1 MPTPLKY
8 NPAYHDDWAWSLA
21 IKGATDQDIAD
32 AFHVSRRTIIRWR
45 QTYPSFN
52 TACQSGK
59 EVADAKVKK
68 SLFER
73 AVGFEYQ
80 EKESVIDVDPRTG
93 EQKPVR
99 VRTLTKKA
107 VPDTM
112 AQMYWL
118 NNRCREEFSQT
129 QKVTLDGSVQARPY
143 ENLSEEEL
151 REALACMKK
160 TPNKRSYS
168 KAQKAASRE
177 ELRNELARRYY
188 ADYVQYVHMGRWK
201 RARHL
206 DLVCEKLESIIEGKT
221 KRLMIFMPPRHGKS
235 MTVTETFPS
244 FYLGKNP
251 EKRVIEISYSGDL
264 AQQFGKRNR
273 DKVEEFGP
281 ALFGH
286 TISQVQATKT
296 NWNLDNGMGGM
307 ISVGIGG
314 SITGYGAD
322 LLIVDDPIKNRAE
335 AESATYRDKL
345 WDEYQSTVST
355 RLHAG
360 GAVIIILTRWH
371 EDDLAA
377 RLLNPEYGKV
387 EDWDIISLPAVC
399 EDLWAVS

>member
-1 MPTPLKY
+1 
-8 NPAYHDDWAWSLA
+8 
-21 IKGATDQDIAD
+21 
-32 AFHVSRRTIIRWR
+32 
-45 QTYPSFN
+45 
-52 TACQSGK
+52 
-59 EVADAKVKK
+59 
-68 SLFER
+68 
-73 AVGFEYQ
+73 
-80 EKESVIDVDPRTG
+80 
-93 EQKPVR
+93 
-99 VRTLTKKA
+99 
-107 VPDTM
+107 
-112 AQMYWL
+112 
-118 NNRCREEFSQT
+118 
-129 QKVTLDGSVQARPY
+129 
-143 ENLSEEEL
+143 
-151 REALACMKK
+151 MKK

-296 NWNLDNGMGGM
+296 N
-307 ISVGIGG
+307 
-314 SITGYGAD
+314 
-322 LLIVDDPIKNRAE
+322 
-335 AESATYRDKL
+335 
-345 WDEYQSTVST
+345 
-355 RLHAG
+355 
-360 GAVIIILTRWH
+360 
-371 EDDLAA
+371 
-377 RLLNPEYGKV
+377 
-387 EDWDIISLPAVC
+387 
-399 EDLWAVS
+399 